1 MGGDIRCLY
10 DYSQLSAT
18 ISYLTTAR
26 GIIVNYIMIAKPMKT
41 FEFLFFND
49 PVFNKFVYNF
59 ENETVSY

>member
-1 MGGDIRCLY
+1 MERVRLSF
-10 DYSQLSAT
+10 DYSQLNAT

-26 GIIVNYIMIAKPMKT
+26 GIIVKYIMIAKPMKT
-41 FEFLFFND
+41 FELLIFND

>member
-1 MGGDIRCLY
+1 MERVRLSF
-10 DYSQLSAT
+10 DYSQLNAT